1 MGRPPAVA
9 SCALT
14 VLASAVACLLAL
26 SAPAFPAGRGFA
38 LEARAPAGAALSLVA
53 KADQPLVVETP
64 IVSNGRPVGR
74 ADLHGQRLV
83 YDEGRWVNGAAVGP
97 YQVYATEIGSSS
109 PSLLSS
115 GQTGSQWLPR
125 VYGANVVWVDW
136 GKGRVL
142 RHNGSQSP
150 PVSPV
155 AGSVA
160 TTAYPAIH
168 GNFAAY
174 VSVSETGNK
183 VHLRNLTTGED
194 RLVDPD
200 TRDCWEDYPTL
211 ADGLIA
217 FQQTVGAITHVKLF
231 SFPVDGSPLE
241 APPLLNSATFAPSTL
256 QTKPQLTGRQ
266 GDWTLVWLDV
276 RGAHYD
282 LYGYSSSG
290 GPFPIVVGA
299 GKLENPALQGDL
311 VVWEKPKP
319 DGSYDLYG
327 YSLSRRLLFP
337 VSTGQGNRTDPRVDG
352 DRVVWTD
359 KRSGGPEIYMA
370 TVQWVQETPTA
381 TPVPSP
387 TANPTRTPTPSPTES
402 LTPSP
407 VATSTPA
414 DTPTATLTLTST
426 PSPAPTS
433 TETPTPTTTAT
444 ATATLT
450 PSPSAT
456 ETSTATP
463 TATHTPTSSPTQTI
477 APTETPTPTWS
488 PTPTET
494 PTPTAS
500 PTVAPSPTPTP
511 TPSSTPVPAPTAT
524 PTLGPAAAGRYG
536 DDDPRIQYSDGWSV
550 WAGTGPEAGSAH
562 RSSLEGARAQFRFL
576 GSEVALIAA
585 GGPEEGVAEVLIDGV
600 FQPEAVL
607 YADTLQWQRVIPY
620 TVPPGD
626 HLLEVRVSRSGGFG
640 FWGYQVTI
648 DGFLVDPTPTSTST
662 STPTSTPTATP
673 VPPPTATATP
683 PDPSPGYIEGVVKLQ
698 ARGDASGVLVVAG
711 PYQTTTV
718 RSGTFALVVP
728 PGRYEVSVAYP
739 GYLPASRE
747 EIVVGEGDSVVLP
760 RLRLLSG
767 NLSDAPDSTGT
778 VDESD
783 LAFLE
788 QHFERWGSEDPDG
801 DATRADLTGDGRVD
815 LFDLVAVTSNWRKQ
829 GRDHRW

>member
-14 VLASAVACLLAL
+14 VLTSAVACLLAL
-26 SAPAFPAGRGFA
+26 SAPAFQADRGFA
-38 LEARAPAGAALSLVA
+38 LEARAPAGAALNLVA

-83 YDEGRWVNGAAVGP
+83 YDEGRWVNGAAMGP
-97 YQVYATEIGSSS
+97 YQVYATEIGSGS

-150 PVSPV
+150 PVSSV

-174 VSVSETGNK
+174 VSATEAGNK
-183 VHLRNLTTGED
+183 VHLRNLTTDED
-194 RLVDPD
+194 RPVDPD
-200 TRDCWEDYPTL
+200 TWNCWEDYPTL

-231 SFPVDGSPLE
+231 SFPVDGRPLE
-241 APPLLNSATFAPSTL
+241 ATPLLNSATFAPSTL
-256 QTKPQLTGRQ
+256 QTKPQLTGRR
-266 GDWTLVWLDV
+266 GDWTLVWLDI
-276 RGAHYD
+276 RGVDCD
-282 LYGYSSSG
+282 LYGYGSSG

-337 VSTGQGNRTDPRVDG
+337 ISTGQGNRTDPRVDG

-370 TVQWVQETPTA
+370 TVQWVQETPTD

-387 TANPTRTPTPSPTES
+387 TAIPTRTPTPSPTES

-407 VATSTPA
+407 VATSTPTG
-414 DTPTATLTLTST
+414 TPTATLTST

-444 ATATLT
+444 AALTPTPSPTETATASATATLA
-450 PSPSAT
+450 PSPSPM

-463 TATHTPTSSPTQTI
+463 MATHTPTSSPT
-477 APTETPTPTWS
+477 PTE
-488 PTPTET
+488 
-494 PTPTAS
+494 
-500 PTVAPSPTPTP
+500 
-511 TPSSTPVPAPTAT
+511 
-524 PTLGPAAAGRYG
+524 
-536 DDDPRIQYSDGWSV
+536 
-550 WAGTGPEAGSAH
+550 
-562 RSSLEGARAQFRFL
+562 
-576 GSEVALIAA
+576 
-585 GGPEEGVAEVLIDGV
+585 
-600 FQPEAVL
+600 
-607 YADTLQWQRVIPY
+607 
-620 TVPPGD
+620 
-626 HLLEVRVSRSGGFG
+626 
-640 FWGYQVTI
+640 
-648 DGFLVDPTPTSTST
+648 T
-662 STPTSTPTATP
+662 STPTFTPPSTPI
-673 VPPPTATATP
+673 PTHT
-683 PDPSPGYIEGVVKLQ
+683 PSPGYIEGVVKLQ
-698 ARGDASGVLVVAG
+698 ARGDSSDVLVVAG
-711 PYQTTTV
+711 PLQTTTA
-718 RSGTFALVVP
+718 RGGSFALVVA
-728 PGRYEVSVAYP
+728 PGSYRVTVSYP
-739 GYLPASRE
+739 GYLSASRE
-747 EIVVGEGDSVVLP
+747 EIVVGEGESVVLP
-760 RLRLLSG
+760 KLKLLSG

-788 QHFERWGSEDPDG
+788 QHFERRGSGDPDG
-801 DATRADLTGDGRVD
+801 DATRADLTSDGRVD

>member
-14 VLASAVACLLAL
+14 VLTSAVACLLAL
-26 SAPAFPAGRGFA
+26 SAPAFQADRGFA
-38 LEARAPAGAALSLVA
+38 LEARAPAGAALNLVA

-83 YDEGRWVNGAAVGP
+83 YDEGRWVNGAAMGP
-97 YQVYATEIGSSS
+97 YQVYATEIGSGS

-150 PVSPV
+150 PVSSV

-174 VSVSETGNK
+174 VSATEAGNK
-183 VHLRNLTTGED
+183 VHLRNLTTDED
-194 RLVDPD
+194 RPVDPD
-200 TRDCWEDYPTL
+200 TWNCWEDYPTL

-231 SFPVDGSPLE
+231 SFPVDGRPLE
-241 APPLLNSATFAPSTL
+241 ATPLLNSATFAPSTL
-256 QTKPQLTGRQ
+256 QTKPQLTGRR
-266 GDWTLVWLDV
+266 GDWTLVWLDI
-276 RGAHYD
+276 RGVDCD
-282 LYGYSSSG
+282 LYGYGSSG

-337 VSTGQGNRTDPRVDG
+337 ISTGQGNRTDPRVDG

-370 TVQWVQETPTA
+370 TVQWVQETPTD
-381 TPVPSP
+381 
-387 TANPTRTPTPSPTES
+387 
-402 LTPSP
+402 
-407 VATSTPA
+407 TPA
-414 DTPTATLTLTST
+414 
-426 PSPAPTS
+426 
-433 TETPTPTTTAT
+433 
-444 ATATLT
+444 
-450 PSPSAT
+450 PSPSPM

-463 TATHTPTSSPTQTI
+463 MATHTPTSSPT
-477 APTETPTPTWS
+477 PTE
-488 PTPTET
+488 
-494 PTPTAS
+494 
-500 PTVAPSPTPTP
+500 
-511 TPSSTPVPAPTAT
+511 
-524 PTLGPAAAGRYG
+524 
-536 DDDPRIQYSDGWSV
+536 
-550 WAGTGPEAGSAH
+550 
-562 RSSLEGARAQFRFL
+562 
-576 GSEVALIAA
+576 
-585 GGPEEGVAEVLIDGV
+585 
-600 FQPEAVL
+600 
-607 YADTLQWQRVIPY
+607 
-620 TVPPGD
+620 
-626 HLLEVRVSRSGGFG
+626 
-640 FWGYQVTI
+640 
-648 DGFLVDPTPTSTST
+648 T
-662 STPTSTPTATP
+662 STPTFTPPSTPIPTHTP
-673 VPPPTATATP
+673 
-683 PDPSPGYIEGVVKLQ
+683 SMGYIEGVVKLQ
-698 ARGDASGVLVVAG
+698 ARGDSSDVLVVAG
-711 PYQTTTV
+711 PLQTTTA
-718 RSGTFALVVP
+718 RGGSFALVVA
-728 PGRYEVSVAYP
+728 PGSYRVTVSYP
-739 GYLPASRE
+739 GYLSASRE
-747 EIVVGEGDSVVLP
+747 EIVVGEGESVVLP
-760 RLRLLSG
+760 KLKLLSG

-788 QHFERWGSEDPDG
+788 QHFEQRGSGDPDG
-801 DATRADLTGDGRVD
+801 DATRADLTSDGRVD